1 MTDDKILGDQLD
13 EFINLIDNLED
24 LEVKIKDDYKALM
37 LLNVLPKS
45 VENYKDALL
54 FGRQDWIKYD
64 DIQTT
69 TQDEVSAT
77 SS

>member
-13 EFINLIDNLED
+13 EFNNLIDNLED